1 MGGDAGGRTGTVGIP
16 GDDTMNYWIDALLIL
31 VSWFCAAAWFS
42 RPSTRNP
49 TPVRKDTES
58 APPPYRGISYGPP
71 AANPPPRPIAEKE
84 YQDIRTLLVAQV
96 DEWQRRFNLAPAN
109 CDLEKECGR
118 QYTLANRQLATLDAR
133 WRTQRLDGLL

>member
-1 MGGDAGGRTGTVGIP
+1 
-16 GDDTMNYWIDALLIL
+16 MNYWIDALLIL

-58 APPPYRGISYGPP
+58 APRKDTESAPPPYRGISYGPS
-71 AANPPPRPIAEKE
+71 AADPPPRPLVEKD

-96 DEWQRRFNLAPAN
+96 NEWQRRFNLAPAN

-118 QYTLANRQLATLDAR
+118 QYTLANHQLATLDAR